1 MGIFGAMI
9 TAVAGLRA
17 QSYALENISGNIA
30 NSQTTGFKRVD
41 TSFEDL
47 VPNMPLR
54 NQASGSV
61 SAFSRGTNTIDGP
74 LNATGVGTNIAL
86 SGEGYI
92 VVRDRA
98 DYVGGLPTFTASN
111 LYTRRGDFETDKNG
125 FLVNGVGNYLV
136 GYQVDPLTDS
146 VTGGAPDVLRFT
158 NDQVPAKATTTVVYR
173 ANLPAEPSTAN
184 ADPAVPNSE
193 LLTAAGFAVDP
204 RGNAGTVQANEETS
218 FLNQTISGGSVT
230 MFDPLG
236 NAITAQLRWG
246 KSASVASGGTDTWE
260 LFYMN
265 NSAATAA
272 QVKWTNAGS
281 NFTFNASGQLSSAT
295 SVTIPNMTIDG
306 TNLGPIAF
314 APGAGGLTQFAD
326 ISGQYKPT
334 TLNQD
339 GFAAGTLLRL
349 AINDAG
355 RVQAVYSNG
364 QTSSIAQIAV
374 AQFNADNMLKRRDGG
389 TFEET
394 LESGPPLLATTS
406 TSILAG
412 TVEGSN
418 TDIADE
424 FSKMIVTQQAYSAN
438 TRVVSTSQQMLQDV
452 LNIIR

>member
-9 TAVAGLRA
+9 TAVTGLRA

-47 VPNMPLR
+47 VPDLPVR
-54 NQASGSV
+54 QQSSGAV

-74 LNATGVGTNIAL
+74 LNSTGVGTNIAL
-86 SGEGYI
+86 SGEGFI

-111 LYTRRGDFETDKNG
+111 LYTRRGDFELDKNG
-125 FLVNGVGNYLV
+125 FLVNGAGNYLV
-136 GYQVDPLTDS
+136 GYQVDPTTDTI
-146 VTGGAPDVLRFT
+146 VGGAPDVLRFT
-158 NDQVPAKATTTVVYR
+158 NDQVPARASTTITYR
-173 ANLPAEPSTAN
+173 ANLPALPQTAN
-184 ADPAVPNSE
+184 YDSTVPNSE
-193 LLTAAGFAVDP
+193 LITATGFAVDP
-204 RGNAGTVQANEETS
+204 RGNAGTVTAAEETS

-260 LFYMN
+260 LFYMT
-265 NSAATAA
+265 NSNATGT
-272 QVKWTNAGS
+272 QVKWANAGS
-281 NFTFNASGQLSSAT
+281 NFTFNSSGQLTSAT
-295 SVTIPNMTIDG
+295 SVNISAMTIDG
-306 TNLGPIAF
+306 TNLGTIAF

-334 TLNQD
+334 ALNQD
-339 GFAAGTLLRL
+339 GYAAGSLLRL
-349 AINDAG
+349 NINDAG
-355 RVQAVYSNG
+355 RVQAIYSNG

-394 LESGPPLLATTS
+394 LESGQPLYAPSS
-406 TSILAG
+406 TSVISG

-418 TDIADE
+418 TDIAEE

-438 TRVVSTSQQMLQDV
+438 TRVVTTSQQMLQDV